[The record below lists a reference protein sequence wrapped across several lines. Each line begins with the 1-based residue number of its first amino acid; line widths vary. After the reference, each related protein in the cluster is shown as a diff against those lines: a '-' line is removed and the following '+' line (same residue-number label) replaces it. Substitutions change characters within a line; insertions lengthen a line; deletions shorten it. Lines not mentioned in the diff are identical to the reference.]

1 MGEYHKQKGHGRISL
16 AKRSW
21 VNITSKKVM
30 GEYHKQ
36 KGHGRISQAKR
47 SWENIPSKKVMG
59 EYPDKWV
66 MGENLHSRWVMG
78 QFIK

>member
-1 MGEYHKQKGHGRISL
+1 MGEYHKQKGHGRISI

-36 KGHGRISQAKR
+36 KGHGRISRQ
-47 SWENIPSKKVMG
+47 MG
-59 EYPDKWV
+59 HGRKLTQQVGHGTIYKIKQNKTYLPDV
-66 MGENLHSRWVMG
+66 
-78 QFIK
+78 Q